1 VVLKHKDASGKQR
14 RTSENAH
21 IMARTHNAKRG
32 YECAFSARQGKSAE
46 AGKTGKARGGI
57 GALGDR

>member
-32 YECAFSARQGKSAE
+32 YECAFSERQGNLRRQGKLE
-46 AGKTGKARGGI
+46 KLGGI